1 MAELKQKQG
10 HVSGRVRKHQEE
22 GNEISGKVRVAVDS
36 SRQSCSTDKSYETD
50 DDDDKETQYR
60 LDPK

>member
-1 MAELKQKQG
+1 MFQVEF
-10 HVSGRVRKHQEE
+10 VSTSRR
-22 GNEISGKVRVAVDS
+22 AVDS
-36 SRQSCSTDKSYETD
+36 SRQNCSTDKSYETD